1 MTKQRLKD
9 IRYLRMV
16 RIWATNSYAIR
27 LKVGCLIVSKD
38 GNIISDGYNGTPM
51 GFENVCEVPDKKI
64 PVESIPKNDEERRK
78 CLESSFLKGECNLIS
93 KPYVLHAE
101 ANAIT
106 KLARSTQ
113 SSEGATLYCTDMPCV
128 ECSKLIIQAGIVRVV
143 YERPYRITDGV
154 ELLKHAGIQVDN
166 IPSVEIEMNRI
177 WDEEFVRQKYEICDN
192 CRYDDCNNLCP
203 NCPKLKRNKRHENNN
218 QG

>member
-1 MTKQRLKD
+1 MKTKKREEYLSWDEYFMGIAKLTSGRSKD
-9 IRYLRMV
+9 PN
-16 RIWATNSYAIR
+16 TQ
-27 LKVGCLIVSKD
+27 VGACIVSK
-38 GNIISDGYNGTPM
+38 NNRILSTGYNGTPNNFNDDDFPWAREGKPLETKYM
-51 GFENVCEVPDKKI
+51 YVC
-64 PVESIPKNDEERRK
+64 
-78 CLESSFLKGECNLIS
+78 
-93 KPYVLHAE
+93 HAE

-154 ELLKHAGIQVDN
+154 ELLKRAGIQVDN
-166 IPSVEIEMNRI
+166 IPSEEIETNIM

-192 CRYDDCNNLCP
+192 CGYDACNGNDH
-203 NCPKLKRNKRHENNN
+203 NCPKLKKKK
-218 QG
+218 

>member
-38 GNIISDGYNGTPM
+38 GNIISDGYNGTPR
-51 GFENVCEVPDKKI
+51 GFENVCEYSDKKEYE
-64 PVESIPKNDEERRK
+64 PFDHLTDEEKRK
-78 CLESSFLKGECNLIS
+78 SLKRHFQDGDCKLIS

-106 KLARSTQ
+106 KLACSTH

-143 YERPYRITDGV
+143 YERPYRVTDGV
-154 ELLKHAGIQVDN
+154 ELLKRAGIQVDN
-166 IPSVEIEMNRI
+166 IPSEEIETNIML
-177 WDEEFVRQKYEICDN
+177 DEEFIRQKYEICDN
-192 CRYDDCNNLCP
+192 CGYDACNGNDP
-203 NCPKLKRNKRHENNN
+203 NCPKIKKKK
-218 QG
+218 